1 MVFANASNTLTLELV
16 DLQTSDELSAFVLAL
31 VQGITE
37 FLPVSSSGH
46 SIVLQNWFGWED
58 QGLALDVATHFG
70 TLCAVLIYFRR
81 RLLELSTATIQ
92 YARTRT
98 PSENSRYV
106 YYLLLA
112 TLPIIP
118 VGWLIKSVVA
128 TEFRSVVL
136 VASTTL
142 FFGVLLSVAD
152 RFGQRT
158 KQDANLTAWI
168 AVLIGVAQVLALI
181 PGTSRSGITISCA
194 LFLGFARTAAARF
207 SFLLA
212 IPVIGAASVLTL
224 SDLISAQEP
233 VNWIALAIAGSTSF
247 IAAYLCIDFFLKL
260 VEKIG
265 MIPFVVY
272 RILLGGGLLL
282 WVWWM

>member
-1 MVFANASNTLTLELV
+1 MQA
-16 DLQTSDELSAFVLAL
+16 SDELSAIILAL

-70 TLCAVLIYFRR
+70 TLGAVLIYFRR
-81 RLLELSTATIQ
+81 RLLELTTATLQ
-92 YARTRT
+92 YARTRI
-98 PSENSRYV
+98 PSEDSRYV
-106 YYLLLA
+106 YYLILA
-112 TLPIIP
+112 TVPILP
-118 VGWLIKSVVA
+118 VGWLIKSVVE

-136 VASTTL
+136 VASTTV
-142 FFGVLLSVAD
+142 FFGLLLLVAD

-168 AVLIGVAQVLALI
+168 AVMIGMAQVLALI
-181 PGTSRSGITISCA
+181 PGTSRSGITMTCA

-212 IPVIGAASVLTL
+212 IPVIGAASILTL
-224 SDLISAQEP
+224 GDLIGAQEP
-233 VNWIALAIAGSTSF
+233 INWIALAIAGGTSF
-247 IAAYLCIDFFLKL
+247 IAAFLCIDFFLKF
-260 VEKIG
+260 VEKVG

-272 RILLGGGLLL
+272 RILLGGGLFL
-282 WVWWM
+282 WIWWM

>member
-1 MVFANASNTLTLELV
+1 MQA
-16 DLQTSDELSAFVLAL
+16 SDELSAFILAL
-31 VQGITE
+31 VQGVTE

-58 QGLALDVATHFG
+58 QGLVLDVATHFG
-70 TLCAVLIYFRR
+70 TLGAVLIYFRR
-81 RLLELSTATIQ
+81 RLIELSTATIQ

-98 PSENSRYV
+98 PSENSRYA

-118 VGWLIKSVVA
+118 VGWLIKSVA
-128 TEFRSVVL
+128 AIEFRSVVL

-142 FFGVLLSVAD
+142 FFGLLLLAAD

-158 KQDANLTAWI
+158 KQDANFTVWTAI
-168 AVLIGVAQVLALI
+168 LIGMAQVLALI
-181 PGTSRSGITISCA
+181 PGTSRSGITITCA

-212 IPVIGAASVLTL
+212 IPAIGAASVLTL
-224 SDLISAQEP
+224 SDLISVQEP
-233 VNWIALAIAGSTSF
+233 VNWVALMIASITSF
-247 IAAYLCIDFFLKL
+247 VAAYLCIDFFLKL

-265 MIPFVVY
+265 MVPFVVY
-272 RILLGGGLLL
+272 RVLLGGGLLV
-282 WVWWM
+282 WIWWM